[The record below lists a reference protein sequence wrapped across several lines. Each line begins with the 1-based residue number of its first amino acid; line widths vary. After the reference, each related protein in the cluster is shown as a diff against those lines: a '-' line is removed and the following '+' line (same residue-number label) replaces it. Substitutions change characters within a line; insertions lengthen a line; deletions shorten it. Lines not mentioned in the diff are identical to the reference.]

1 VLRDGAE
8 EGAKSKEARHSH
20 DPESND
26 LQDRLS
32 NDSDTNMSE
41 SPLEVVCTPTN
52 HSSDAGSRSSNTENP
67 TCKYPT
73 PRFCKCRTTYMTKTS
88 AAASDITTSES
99 SHSMNSDRPPL
110 ALSDQFSGLFE
121 TDTSL
126 SSLLSPSQI
135 ECIVDMDLWEEMYSI
150 HGCDTPWIMNTSKDG
165 TTTGPMV
172 LEPPSIEST
181 RGDGGSKTRPEP
193 DSCSC
198 LLSSIIFLEK
208 LACKSAACEGRIDVI
223 LADVRNSMKTLAAFI
238 ACKKCEARAELNI
251 VLAMAARNI
260 AIICGRL
267 ANSYNHLRGLSSDA
281 NNTEPSHQ
289 QQSDSDTSTTSPVD
303 ISVSTY
309 SVDQRE
315 GLHLLESLT
324 TFQIIDFQRYI
335 NMIKS
340 RYPHQTNQGQAGTLT
355 EAENYVKA
363 AQATISSHSP

>member
-1 VLRDGAE
+1 MLRDGAE
-8 EGAKSKEARHSH
+8 ESAENKEAKHSRDSESSDLH
-20 DPESND
+20 DK
-26 LQDRLS
+26 LS
-32 NDSDTNMSE
+32 NDSDTNMSA
-41 SPLEVVCTPTN
+41 SPLEVVCTPTH

-67 TCKYPT
+67 ACKYPT

-99 SHSMNSDRPPL
+99 SHSADGDRPPP

-135 ECIVDMDLWEEMYSI
+135 ESIVDMDLWEEMYSM
-150 HGCDTPWIMNTSKDG
+150 HNHDTPWLINNSKEG
-165 TTTGPMV
+165 TTAGPMV
-172 LEPPSIEST
+172 LEPPYIEPT
-181 RGDGGSKTRPEP
+181 GGGGGSKTPLES

-198 LLSSIIFLEK
+198 LLGSIIFLEK
-208 LACKSAACEGRIDVI
+208 LACKSASCESRIDVI
-223 LADVRNSMKTLAAFI
+223 LADVRNSMKTLAVFI

-267 ANSYNHLRGLSSDA
+267 ANSYKHLRGLSSD
-281 NNTEPSHQ
+281 NNNDEPSHQ
-289 QQSDSDTSTTSPVD
+289 HQSDRDTSTTSGVD

-315 GLHLLESLT
+315 GLYLLESLT

-335 NMIKS
+335 DTIKS
-340 RYPHQTNQGQAGTLT
+340 RYPHQTNQGQPGTLT
-355 EAENYVKA
+355 EAENYVKS